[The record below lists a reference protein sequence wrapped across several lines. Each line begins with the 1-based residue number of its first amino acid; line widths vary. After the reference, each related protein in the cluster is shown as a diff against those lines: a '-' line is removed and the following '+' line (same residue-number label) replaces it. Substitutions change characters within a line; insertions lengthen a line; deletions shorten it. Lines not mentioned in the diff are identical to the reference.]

1 MAEVNDWTTYLSEEE
16 KGLLHRAESYTPSYF
31 AQKVAALRVL
41 VEASQKALRAIEWQ
55 PRAEG
60 LEETAMGMEMRVVE
74 FCPWCQISR
83 TAGHGSDC
91 IVASALALKEAD
103 MLERLEEKP

>member
-41 VEASQKALRAIEWQ
+41 VEASQKALRAI
-55 PRAEG
+55 
-60 LEETAMGMEMRVVE
+60 RVH
-74 FCPWCQISR
+74 FAR
-83 TAGHGSDC
+83 GGSDSRR
-91 IVASALALKEAD
+91 AQRS
-103 MLERLEEKP
+103 ERAFHRGVG